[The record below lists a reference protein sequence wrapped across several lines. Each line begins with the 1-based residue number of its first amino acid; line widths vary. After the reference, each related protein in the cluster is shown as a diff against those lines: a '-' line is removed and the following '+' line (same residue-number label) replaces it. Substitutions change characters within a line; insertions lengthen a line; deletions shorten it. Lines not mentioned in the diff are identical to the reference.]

1 MILSYKKFRNVEIGL
16 FEEVIRKVKIDRKD
30 VNKNLSIIGFL
41 NRMTGFKYVQ
51 CNMMFLWSSYWGQ
64 I

>member
-1 MILSYKKFRNVEIGL
+1 MILSYKKFRNVEIGW

-41 NRMTGFKYVQ
+41 KRITGFKYVQ
-51 CNMMFLWSSYWGQ
+51 CNMMFLLSSYLGQ